1 MDLTFRRPCAD
12 MEGACPGDDLRR
24 KSYDR
29 RFGHEHDRRGIR
41 AGTSRNWLLDYA
53 RFGIPITILT
63 TVAGTF
69 GLLVLH

>member
-29 RFGHEHDRRGIR
+29 RFGREHDRRGISARSYPDRFLGLR
-41 AGTSRNWLLDYA
+41 AV
-53 RFGIPITILT
+53 GIPITILT
-63 TVAGTF
+63 TAAGVVV
-69 GLLVLH
+69 LLVLR